1 MPSLP
6 KPDGQPEVDEAR
18 GVFSYRGWRFLYG
31 AERTATGLYKPVV
44 RRLSRLA
51 GPAEPAETERLPDD
65 TEEIAYATE
74 SEAMRHA
81 EQQAMRWVHD
91 RTGDGRG
98 QF

>member
-6 KPDGQPEVDEAR
+6 KPDGQPEIDEAR
-18 GVFSYRGWRFLYG
+18 GVFSYRGWRFLYC
-31 AERTATGLYKPVV
+31 AERTPSGHYKPVV
-44 RRLSRLA
+44 RRLSGLS
-51 GPAEPAETERLPDD
+51 GSAESQGAELLPND

-81 EQQAMRWVHD
+81 EQQAMRWVND

-98 QF
+98 QS